1 MDGERLAESTKATT
15 EVECGGT
22 GGEQLA
28 KLSQCGVDLGAPGRE
43 ELVVV
48 PAALPTGLGKDRP
61 MRIATA

>member
-1 MDGERLAESTKATT
+1 MDGECLAESTKATT
-15 EVECGGT
+15 EVEGGGT

-28 KLSQCGVDLGAPGRE
+28 ELCQCGVDLGAAGRE

-48 PAALPTGLGKDRP
+48 PAALPTRLGKDRP